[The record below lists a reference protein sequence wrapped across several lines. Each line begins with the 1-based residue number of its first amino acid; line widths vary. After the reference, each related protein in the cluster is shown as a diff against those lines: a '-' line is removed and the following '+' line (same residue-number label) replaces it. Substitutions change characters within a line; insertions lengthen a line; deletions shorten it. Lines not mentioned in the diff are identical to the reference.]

1 MAINNQT
8 ETERHRCEVR
18 TRIRFSVNKGRA
30 WVRDYLADKRVAGR
44 AAALRADLNEQ
55 MARGNTGE
63 EGVWL

>member
-1 MAINNQT
+1 MEINDQT
-8 ETERHRCEVR
+8 ERYRHECEVR
-18 TRIRFSVNKGRA
+18 CLLRAATNKGRA

-63 EGVWL
+63 EGAWL

>member
-1 MAINNQT
+1 MTAPI
-8 ETERHRCEVR
+8 ELEIERHRCEVR
-18 TRIRFSVNKGRA
+18 TLIRFSANKGRA